1 MSSEEKFIHESVQD
15 PQTIKEYLESLEEGF
30 DNRRIV
36 LESEGRQLLLTPEDM
51 LKFTIKAKKK
61 GGVSK
66 LTLKL
71 EWKDQKKKSSEKE
84 PGEISISS

>member
-1 MSSEEKFIHESVQD
+1 MSSEEKFIYESVQD

-36 LESEGRQLLLTPEDM
+36 LESEGRQLLLTPQDL

-66 LTLKL
+66 LTLKM
-71 EWKDQKKKSSEKE
+71 EWKDQKKTGSGQDS
-84 PGEISISS
+84 GDISISS